1 MTKKY
6 FIFVSDIEKYDHR
19 GNFPAVNRI
28 HLFTIDSWRN
38 FVKACEYD
46 DKVIKVWLET
56 EYNAKL
62 INDVVVFEDEKDKI
76 MWLLRWA

>member
-1 MTKKY
+1 MSRKH
-6 FIFVSDIEKYDHR
+6 FIFVSASENRHP
-19 GNFPAVNRI
+19 GNFPSSNI

-62 INDVVVFEDEKDKI
+62 INDVIVFEDEKDKI
-76 MWLLRWA
+76 MWLLRWG

>member
-6 FIFVSDIEKYDHR
+6 FIPISDHEKWDPK
-19 GNFPAVNRI
+19 FPKSYRPW
-28 HLFTIDSWRN
+28 FTIDSWDN
-38 FVKACEYD
+38 FATTCEHD
-46 DKVIKVWLET
+46 DEVIRVWLET

-62 INDVVVFEDEKDKI
+62 INDVIVFDDEKDKI

>member
-6 FIFVSDIEKYDHR
+6 FIPISDSEKRLHPR
-19 GNFPAVNRI
+19 NFPAGTKFY
-28 HLFTIDSWRN
+28 LTIDSWRN
-38 FVKACEYD
+38 FIKACEHD
-46 DKVIKVWLET
+46 DEVIKVWLET

-76 MWLLRWA
+76 MWLLRWG